1 MLYWLSGSIALI
13 ITLLIMMYC
22 LLKYKN
28 LLSPSVE
35 LSAMYCVSLF
45 CFCLYANTW
54 ETDLYIKTIFVIT
67 VGIVCFVLGEM
78 CSNKI
83 RIIKNISNRL
93 EIQISL
99 LEIGKIPFFILTV
112 ASIVTLVL
120 YFRYSYDYSVAA
132 GNKYGY
138 VYMLTYI
145 YYGKY
150 NLTGL
155 PEEPVYITLGRV
167 ITQVFAMYSFYVL
180 ANNTIIKKFR
190 AKYLVYIIPIVIY
203 VIQASLSGGRTQ
215 YFRLLIQMMVIALS
229 IYSLSGSNRLKKV
242 NYKQIVKVILLGVCF
257 LIMYRLYGVLR
268 GSVSS
273 EWDNILSY
281 PGTTIEALNY
291 YLVKSETSQYFG
303 EETLMTINGIINK
316 FGFDLPVSALALPS
330 VTWTNGGTNVYTALR
345 RYIADYTV
353 VGMCL
358 IQFMQG
364 FFYGSIY
371 KRMRQRRTTT
381 SILVY
386 AYLIYPVVESIFEE
400 RFLIGV
406 CSAGTIY
413 VLVCIYFMNRIVHKV
428 PVNSK
433 MV

>member
-1 MLYWLSGSIALI
+1 
-13 ITLLIMMYC
+13 
-22 LLKYKN
+22 
-28 LLSPSVE
+28 
-35 LSAMYCVSLF
+35 
-45 CFCLYANTW
+45 
-54 ETDLYIKTIFVIT
+54 
-67 VGIVCFVLGEM
+67 
-78 CSNKI
+78 
-83 RIIKNISNRL
+83 
-93 EIQISL
+93 
-99 LEIGKIPFFILTV
+99 
-112 ASIVTLVL
+112 
-120 YFRYSYDYSVAA
+120 
-132 GNKYGY
+132 
-138 VYMLTYI
+138 MLTYI

-413 VLVCIYFMNRIVHKV
+413 VLVCIYFMNRIVH
-428 PVNSK
+428 
-433 MV
+433 